1 MSSLQTTKIRV
12 LSGRNPR
19 LGRDCDERPP
29 PSTESQYQEKDRA
42 ENGDVRRIYYGEHIC
57 T

>member
-12 LSGRNPR
+12 LSGRTPSF
-19 LGRDCDERPP
+19 GRDCDELPP

-42 ENGDVRRIYYGEHIC
+42 ENGHVRRI
-57 T
+57 